1 MILRKFLGILAI
13 VLLLSFPVFA
23 QDSPAATIDLSY
35 TILGG
40 CTIELSAYSL
50 IWSGIE
56 LPILADGY
64 VSADDVPILI
74 DMAWKLDNSHEALLK
89 AETGD
94 FLRTSDSKVMAPEVF
109 FQAIYTGDVVGTFPF
124 PATADPPQLI
134 WESNTAGSRAS
145 ASLDVQFWNGISVG
159 SPGDWTGSYVLTLYD
174 EIKN

>member
-1 MILRKFLGILAI
+1 MKKFLGFLAI
-13 VLLLSFPVFA
+13 LLIATFPVLS
-23 QDSPAATIDLSY
+23 QDSPPATIDLSY

-50 IWSGIE
+50 IWSAIE
-56 LPILADGY
+56 LPILEDGY

-109 FQAIYTGDVVGTFPF
+109 FQAIYAGDIMGTFPF
-124 PATADPPQLI
+124 PATADPAQLI
-134 WESNTAGSRAS
+134 WESDTAGSRAS
-145 ASLDVQFWNGISVG
+145 ASLDVQFWNGIGVG
-159 SPGDWTGSYVLTLYD
+159 SPGNWTGSYVLTLYD